1 MKTLLEVH
9 NLAKEFNKGRERFS
23 ALKDVSFSL
32 AYGELLGLVGPSGS
46 GKTTIGRILVGLLP
60 ASEGKITFEEKQ
72 LSYPFPENIRPSLQM
87 VFQEPGSS
95 LSPRLKIMDL
105 LTEPL
110 LLNDIPEDKA
120 ETSARSIIK
129 EMGLKEE
136 YLDRYYWEL
145 SGGEIQ
151 RVALARTMVLKPE
164 LVVLDEI
171 SSGLDPITANE
182 ILNLIKK
189 LSNRGKTS
197 MLLIT
202 HDLGL
207 AWRYCQRILFL
218 SAGSI
223 AGEISSNKRDLTPEA
238 QSLLHAA
245 LNRQKILEI

>member
-23 ALKDVSFSL
+23 ALMDVSFSI

-60 ASEGKITFEEKQ
+60 ASAGKITLEGKQ
-72 LSYPFPENIRPSLQM
+72 LSYPFAENIRPSLQM

-110 LLNDIPEDKA
+110 LLNDIPQDKA
-120 ETSARSIIK
+120 ETSARSMIK

-151 RVALARTMVLKPE
+151 RVALARAMVLEPE

-189 LSNRGKTS
+189 LSNRNKTS

-207 AWRYCQRILFL
+207 AWRYCQRILFIF
-218 SAGSI
+218 AGTI

-245 LNRQKILEI
+245 LNRQDIFR